1 MPNILSYLKIKFLR
15 MNVKKL
21 FPICFFLTTSLLLV
35 TISAQ
40 AQDKS
45 ATAKLPRP
53 TYKTAIGVK
62 VVPFAVT
69 FKTFV
74 GRRNRAFELLGDF
87 NDGFR
92 LTALYE
98 FHGDLTSTGNLKW
111 YIGGGAHGGYYDKG
125 EVDGIMFG
133 IDAVA
138 GLDYKFA
145 HLPINLSLDW
155 QPAFEF
161 ITPGTEF
168 QGGRGGIAVR
178 FAF

>member
-1 MPNILSYLKIKFLR
+1 MK
-15 MNVKKL
+15 VKKL
-21 FPICFFLTTSLLLV
+21 SPICFFISLSMIVV

-45 ATAKLPRP
+45 TVTKLPRP

-62 VVPFAVT
+62 FAPFAVT
-69 FKTFV
+69 MKTFV
-74 GRRNRAFELLGDF
+74 GRRNRALELLADF
-87 NDGFR
+87 DDGFR

-98 FHGDLTSTGNLKW
+98 FHGDLTATGNLKW

-125 EVDGIMFG
+125 DKDGIMFG

-138 GLDYKFA
+138 GLDYKFS

-155 QPAFEF
+155 QPSFEF

-168 QGGRGGIAVR
+168 QAGRGGLAVR